1 MKKLNLSEMALVAEV
16 LGGVAVVV
24 TLVFL
29 VVATRDNTNAIQAQT
44 YQALISELN
53 AIRLAYSTSDVADNY
68 VLLSTQGIQA
78 LSSAARARM
87 QFVAEAKWGVYE
99 SAFFSR
105 NRRVLG
111 EDEWARF
118 ENAICRNFAVDK
130 PMWEPDDTQWG
141 SLSRNITP
149 TFREYVERV
158 CP

>member
-1 MKKLNLSEMALVAEV
+1 MKKLNLSEMALAADV

-29 VVATRDNTNAIQAQT
+29 VLATRENTNAIQAQT
-44 YQALISELN
+44 YQALTSELN
-53 AIRLAYSTSDVADNY
+53 TIRLAYTTSSVADSY

-78 LSSAARARM
+78 LSDGDRSRM

-111 EDEWARF
+111 EVEWARF
-118 ENAICRNFAVDK
+118 ESAICRNFAVDK
-130 PMWEPDDTQWG
+130 SMWEPEDTQWG
-141 SLSRNITP
+141 SLSHNITP
-149 TFREYVERV
+149 TFREYVERT
-158 CP
+158 CL